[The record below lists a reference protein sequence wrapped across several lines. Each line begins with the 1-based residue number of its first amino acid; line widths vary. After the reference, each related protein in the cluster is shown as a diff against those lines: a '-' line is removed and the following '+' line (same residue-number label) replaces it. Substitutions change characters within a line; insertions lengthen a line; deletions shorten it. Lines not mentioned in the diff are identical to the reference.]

1 MERVQPIGRERL
13 PPLVTNWRIDRS
25 IAPRAEGS
33 RRGCSL
39 KGSQA
44 GGRSPTI
51 GLLSSRKVSFTA
63 VTAVR
68 QQQPTL
74 RRPHGAE
81 GPCSDPLAASRSNRI
96 PPSPFSLRGL
106 PQILHRRIT
115 RRRPIPR
122 CTPRARSQ
130 PTQPRWLVLSDSA
143 MSRSRRCP
151 MSPSMM
157 PAPGHPRI
165 VRWSAC
171 PVALTPASG
180 SWARSVRVGPACA
193 TCSPATSCA
202 VSARVVVH
210 SASVGR

>member
-96 PPSPFSLRGL
+96 PPSPVLA
-106 PQILHRRIT
+106 P
-115 RRRPIPR
+115 RP
-122 CTPRARSQ
+122 
-130 PTQPRWLVLSDSA
+130 
-143 MSRSRRCP
+143 
-151 MSPSMM
+151 
-157 PAPGHPRI
+157 PAG
-165 VRWSAC
+165 
-171 PVALTPASG
+171 PASPNHPP
-180 SWARSVRVGPACA
+180 PANTA
-193 TCSPATSCA
+193 LHTASSITA
-202 VSARVVVH
+202 H
-210 SASVGR
+210 SA